1 MLCLWIKL
9 FCHPVPRSTNLD
21 RLANINLPLI
31 GLRLSRRILR
41 LASRSLRQV
50 GLMPLPLRVRQVVPL
65 VVVQRQAKLTL
76 VTAEVVAHEVGVLG
90 EIDGLEGEAAEALA
104 AVDGFVLGGG
114 GAPAP
119 GLRTPLPIHS
129 LAVVEP
135 RTLFPTALS
144 FSIPSPLSLSSRS
157 QIQSPLSLSSPPAI
171 SGASF
176 RAGETLILPK
186 FG

>member
-1 MLCLWIKL
+1 MPWLRKILYLRIFNLEKKGSLLCLWIKL

-119 GLRTPLPIHS
+119 GLRTSLPIHS

-135 RTLFPTALS
+135 ESGSRESRRLS
-144 FSIPSPLSLSSRS
+144 
-157 QIQSPLSLSSPPAI
+157 
-171 SGASF
+171 G
-176 RAGETLILPK
+176 
-186 FG
+186 